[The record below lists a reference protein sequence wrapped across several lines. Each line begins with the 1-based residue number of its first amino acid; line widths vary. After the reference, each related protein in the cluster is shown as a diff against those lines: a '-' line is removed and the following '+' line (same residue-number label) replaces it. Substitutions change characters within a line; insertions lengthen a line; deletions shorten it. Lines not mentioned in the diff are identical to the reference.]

1 MNRINLKTL
10 KTLWSERTPE
20 DRMQWL
26 AHAGFTGTDALR
38 FHSRSWNS
46 LPWNVKCKL
55 LRGITY
61 ASVNLIEPKTVN
73 EVKE

>member
-1 MNRINLKTL
+1 MMNRINLKTL
-10 KTLWSERTPE
+10 KNLWTEWSPE

-26 AHAGFTGTDALR
+26 ARAGFSGQDALK

-46 LPWNVKCKL
+46 LYWNVKCKL

-61 ASVNLIEPKTVN
+61 ASVNLIEPT
-73 EVKE
+73 EVKS